1 MQLADLVPL
10 WQDRICILN
19 TLIHHCLRG
28 GWLAISV
35 ERKYCSPLS
44 KRWRAAAIQER
55 RHRGLHRLPA
65 AKLISG
71 GKAALQGSRRVG
83 PELNK
88 LEQAMKRRIIFLL
101 ASLTVAAMCLAQ
113 AGCGRRPAGENATSN
128 NSASNPPGG
137 DNANSNAQSASA
149 GAPSTEP
156 PPASS
161 ASQAETKSGEAKS
174 PDSTA
179 SPTPA
184 AELPP
189 PPPRTYTLAAGRP
202 ISIYTTSALSTKTNK
217 AGDSFV
223 GTLASAIVDKDW
235 VIARKGATVEGVISN
250 SDPGGKVKG
259 VASLTLVAK
268 RMELADGRKIELA
281 TSSFTKQARTTKK
294 KDAMK
299 IGGGAGVGAL
309 IGALA
314 GGKKGAA
321 IGAGVGA
328 GAGTGVVLATRGD
341 PATIPG
347 ESQLT
352 FRLRSPVTVTKR

>member
-1 MQLADLVPL
+1 
-10 WQDRICILN
+10 
-19 TLIHHCLRG
+19 
-28 GWLAISV
+28 
-35 ERKYCSPLS
+35 
-44 KRWRAAAIQER
+44 
-55 RHRGLHRLPA
+55 
-65 AKLISG
+65 
-71 GKAALQGSRRVG
+71 
-83 PELNK
+83 
-88 LEQAMKRRIIFLL
+88 MKRRIIFSLL
-101 ASLTVAAMCLAQ
+101 ATLTVAAMCLAQ
-113 AGCGRRPAGENATSN
+113 AGCGRRPAGETATSN
-128 NSASNPPGG
+128 SPASNAPAGE
-137 DNANSNAQSASA
+137 NANSNAQSASA
-149 GAPSTEP
+149 STPSTEQ
-156 PPASS
+156 PPASN
-161 ASQAETKSGEAKS
+161 ATQAETKGAEAKS

-179 SPTPA
+179 SSTPA
-184 AELPP
+184 AEPP

-235 VIARKGATVEGVISN
+235 VIARKGATVEGVVSN

-259 VASLTLVAK
+259 VASMTLVVK

-352 FRLRSPVTVTKR
+352 FRLRSPVTVTRH